1 MVHGVWCMVYGV
13 QYMVHGIW
21 VVRSAPPLALA
32 FKLKSSLCTL
42 AGSYSEGATMSQS
55 IILAHKGENLV

>member
-1 MVHGVWCMVYGV
+1 METEESGD
-13 QYMVHGIW
+13 
-21 VVRSAPPLALA
+21 
-32 FKLKSSLCTL
+32 KSRHSQFHDQHTL